1 MRNLTQQCLRQ
12 KNDKTK
18 LIKES
23 KMKKTNKQRSK
34 LKNGINFIG

>member
-1 MRNLTQQCLRQ
+1 MSNLTQQCLRQ

-23 KMKKTNKQRSK
+23 KMKKQTNKEAD
-34 LKNGINFIG
+34 